1 MTMTIE
7 AGVDIRPFH
16 IDIPQ
21 GATRRSPR
29 EAERRPIPD
38 QGARA

>member
-21 GATRRSPR
+21 EELDDLRARLK
-29 EAERRPIPD
+29 RRPIPD